1 MNLTD
6 LFLSARAIGLAVFVA
21 IITPPLLDLAG
32 AVSDLQDTARSVSAT
47 DTFNRNRAI

>member
-6 LFLSARAIGLAVFVA
+6 LFLNSRAIGFAVFVA

-32 AVSDLQDTARSVSAT
+32 AISDLEDTARSVSAV
-47 DTFNRNRAI
+47 DTFNRNRAT